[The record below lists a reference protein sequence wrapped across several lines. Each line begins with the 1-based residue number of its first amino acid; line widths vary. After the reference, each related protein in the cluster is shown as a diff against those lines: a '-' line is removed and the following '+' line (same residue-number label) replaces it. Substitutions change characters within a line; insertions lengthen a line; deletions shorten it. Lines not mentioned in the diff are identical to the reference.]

1 MQKTKLVLAFGA
13 HGSTDKD
20 GKRESSSTRWFF
32 KKAILPEIS
41 KTFFKKGKA
50 TVILEALFWDDAGR
64 PDTEDLEAYRRGD
77 LALVE
82 DRLKDGER
90 RLNEINRIFT
100 NVLSARLDT
109 GKTKGD
115 VNDWGFERWIVRLNR
130 LRPKTITTLPESP
143 VVEAM
148 WQTDLA
154 NLLREKL
161 RNAAPDE
168 SVGLMMERIKAH
180 SKAQHLR
187 DRAVFEL
194 AQKLRAEDPARMII
208 IPRGEGHRGM
218 QVLFPESEY
227 EARVSC
233 AFGYFDFETEATI
246 RSYES
251 KLGTQ
256 ELSDYAKLQIDY
268 RRHYLEGTLSPL
280 NNLLFIGGDKLDQ
293 RLFHILD
300 AILVPESR
308 RFAIE
313 KNPDCAER
321 LGIRI

>member
-13 HGSTDKD
+13 HGLTNKD
-20 GKRESSSTRWFF
+20 GKRESGPTQWFF

-64 PDTEDLEAYRRGD
+64 PGTEDLEAYRRGD
-77 LALVE
+77 LARVE
-82 DRLKDGER
+82 GKLKDGER
-90 RLNEINRIFT
+90 RLNEINQVIT
-100 NVLSARLDT
+100 NALSARLDT

-115 VNDWGFERWIVRLNR
+115 VNDWGFEKWIVRLNR

-148 WQTDLA
+148 WQRDLA

-161 RNAAPDE
+161 RNATPSE
-168 SVGLMMERIKAH
+168 SIDLMMERINAH
-180 SKAQHLR
+180 SKAHHLR

-194 AQKLRAEDPARMII
+194 AQKLREENPSRMII

-268 RRHYLEGTLSPL
+268 TRHYLERTLSPL
-280 NNLLFIGGDKLDQ
+280 HNLLFIGGDKLNY
-293 RLFHILD
+293 RLFHILNV
-300 AILVPESR
+300 ILVLESR

-313 KNPDCAER
+313 KNPGCAER
-321 LGIRI
+321 LGIRL